1 MFNKT
6 STTESESAKSVE
18 EYQRMIEEKN
28 NKQKVN
34 IHTKRVKHQKRKK
47 KKIIHATPV

>member
-18 EYQRMIEEKN
+18 EYQRVKEEVEE
-28 NKQKVN
+28 QAESEYS
-34 IHTKRVKHQKRKK
+34 H
-47 KKIIHATPV
+47 